1 MGLRAW
7 EFHTMHEKKQ
17 TLRPGYVRRE
27 QAAEYLGVSV
37 RCLANWQKKRYIPFS
52 KIGSRISLFKLSDL
66 DSVVARFRQDSI
78 VGEG

>member
-52 KIGSRISLFKLSDL
+52 KIGSRTCLFRLADL
-66 DSVVARFRQDSI
+66 DAVVARFRQDSI
-78 VGEG
+78 VG

>member
-7 EFHTMHEKKQ
+7 ESNTMHEKNQ

-27 QAAEYLGVSV
+27 EAAKYLGVSV
-37 RCLANWQKKRYIPFS
+37 RCLANWQKRRLIPFS

-66 DSVVARFRQDSI
+66 DAVVARFRQDSI
-78 VGEG
+78 VG

>member
-7 EFHTMHEKKQ
+7 EFHSMHEKKQ

-52 KIGSRISLFKLSDL
+52 KIGSRISLFRLADL
-66 DSVVARFRQDSI
+66 DAVVARFRQDSI
-78 VGEG
+78 VG

>member
-7 EFHTMHEKKQ
+7 EIQPMHEKQ

-27 QAAEYLGVSV
+27 EAAKYLGVSV
-37 RCLANWQKKRYIPFS
+37 RCLANWQKRRLIPFS
-52 KIGSRISLFKLSDL
+52 KMGSRTCLFKLADL

-78 VGEG
+78 IGEV

>member
-7 EFHTMHEKKQ
+7 EFHSMHEKKQ

-66 DSVVARFRQDSI
+66 DAVVARFRQDSI
-78 VGEG
+78 VG